1 MLVARSCP
9 TLCDLMDCTA
19 CQALLSMGFF
29 RQGFWSGL
37 PFPPQISF
45 FNKNF
50 PTPFS
55 IFNAE
60 SNTLHVTDS
69 QQILNVNSHVYAAV
83 SIVCVCVCLV
93 SFQEGMC
100 KHTWWRC
107 LYLGKVAWPC
117 SHACVQA
124 RVSLKLDIKSLEG
137 LRSVPKTLP
146 GDRHTLR
153 CPPQRWQD
161 GI

>member
-1 MLVARSCP
+1 
-9 TLCDLMDCTA
+9 
-19 CQALLSMGFF
+19 MGFF

-83 SIVCVCVCLV
+83 SIVCVCVSGELPGGYVQTYVMKMLV
-93 SFQEGMC
+93 SWKGCMTLFTRVC
-100 KHTWWRC
+100 A
-107 LYLGKVAWPC
+107 GK
-117 SHACVQA
+117 
-124 RVSLKLDIKSLEG
+124 G
-137 LRSVPKTLP
+137 VPEAGHKVP
-146 GDRHTLR
+146 
-153 CPPQRWQD
+153 
-161 GI
+161 

>member
-1 MLVARSCP
+1 
-9 TLCDLMDCTA
+9 
-19 CQALLSMGFF
+19 MGFF

-83 SIVCVCVCLV
+83 SIVCVCVCV
-93 SFQEGMC
+93 SGE
-100 KHTWWRC
+100 
-107 LYLGKVAWPC
+107 
-117 SHACVQA
+117 
-124 RVSLKLDIKSLEG
+124 
-137 LRSVPKTLP
+137 LP
-146 GDRHTLR
+146 GGYVQTYVMKM
-153 CPPQRWQD
+153 PTM
-161 GI
+161 

>member
-1 MLVARSCP
+1 
-9 TLCDLMDCTA
+9 
-19 CQALLSMGFF
+19 MGFF

-37 PFPPQISF
+37 LFPPPFSF

-69 QQILNVNSHVYAAV
+69 QQILNVNSHVYTAV
-83 SIVCVCVCLV
+83 SIVCVCVSGELPGGYVQTYMMKMLV
-93 SFQEGMC
+93 SWEGCM
-100 KHTWWRC
+100 T
-107 LYLGKVAWPC
+107 C

-146 GDRHTLR
+146 RDRHTLR

-161 GI
+161 DI